1 MDHQLEQIQTLP
13 LNQLGESIH
22 AFVDTLSGHPDRLKA
37 FIAVQLL
44 GQAVLEKLQSFDVQG
59 FLSDLKVEKEQ
70 FIHSLEAETER
81 WRMQQEANREIAE
94 VVCLKTEE
102 PNFQSLADQI
112 SLLLDQEDRLLR
124 SVLQRRE
131 TTSFESLLS

>member
-1 MDHQLEQIQTLP
+1 MDKQLEHIQDLP
-13 LNQLGESIH
+13 LNQLGERIH
-22 AFVDTLSGHPDRLKA
+22 DFVDRLAEHPDRLKS

-44 GQAVLEKLQSFDVQG
+44 GKTVLDKLQTFDTQG
-59 FLSDLKVEKEQ
+59 FLSDLKEEREQ

-131 TTSFESLLS
+131 TTSFESLL